1 MTNQDEV
8 NCRMAEQEER
18 HHREIQELHKE
29 IEELKQQNLIYV
41 RIMGSQAKSIEL
53 FNQIVQSYIE
63 RDQIKSMRKMRRE

>member
-1 MTNQDEV
+1 MTNQDEI
-8 NCRMAEQEER
+8 NYRMTEQEER

-29 IEELKQQNLIYV
+29 IEELKQQNLIYI
-41 RIMGSQAKSIEL
+41 RIMDSQPKSIDL